1 MLFAVSGAGEACS
14 IGGMINTRGRSCGVQ
29 AWAVALMGWLLA
41 PLAIV
46 GAEWQPLFDGKTLSG
61 WEVTGFAGHGDV
73 EVTDGAIVLNQG
85 ILTGIHRAK
94 PPATVDYE
102 IALEARR
109 VTGGDFFCG
118 LTFPVKDS
126 HATLVVGG
134 WGGAV
139 VGISSI
145 DGLDAS
151 QNETTQYKK
160 FEGGRWYKVRV
171 AVTST
176 NLSAW
181 IDEERVANVATTGK
195 KVALRPGEI
204 EMSAPLGIAT
214 WSTTGELRDIRWR
227 PLGEAAAKG
236 ATAVAPALPPRFS
249 VAADQIVARATNSH
263 RAWERLAELCDRF
276 GPRYAGTTNLEAA
289 IDWILSEM
297 KRDGLDA
304 VRGEPVE
311 VTHWVRGRESV
322 EMVAPHVEALPMLG
336 LGGSVGTG
344 PGGITAPALVVASF
358 EELERRATEAQG
370 KIVVFNAPFTSYG
383 ETVRFRWAGANAA
396 SRAGAVASLVRSV
409 GSFSLRTPHTGGM
422 RYEPGV
428 RPIPHAAIASED
440 AERLGRW
447 QRRGV
452 TPVLR
457 MRMEAT
463 NLPPARSRNVLGEI
477 RGSTAPE
484 EVVVVGGHVDSWDV
498 GRGALDDGG
507 GCIAAWEALR
517 ILRELGLR
525 PRRTIR
531 CVLWTDEENGVV
543 GGKAYRDAHKHE
555 AARHVLAVE
564 SDNGAFNPVG
574 YGFTGSDAA
583 RGIMDA
589 IGGLAAT
596 RLGMGKVTKGGADA
610 DTGPLLE
617 EGVPVASLRV
627 AGEKYFWFHHTD
639 ADTPDKVDPDAL
651 NRCAAALAILAYSVA
666 DLEEALPR

>member
-1 MLFAVSGAGEACS
+1 
-14 IGGMINTRGRSCGVQ
+14 MIHARGRSGGWAGLG
-29 AWAVALMGWLLA
+29 AWALAWAAWGFVAMAG
-41 PLAIV
+41 
-46 GAEWQPLFDGKTLSG
+46 EWRSLFDGKSLSG
-61 WEVTGFAGHGDV
+61 WEVTAFAGHGDV
-73 EVTDGAIVLNQG
+73 EVVDGAIVLNQG
-85 ILTGIHRAK
+85 ILTGIHRPK
-94 PPATVDYE
+94 PPATMDYE
-102 IALEARR
+102 VALEARR

-118 LTFPVKDS
+118 LTFPVGES

-160 FEGGRWYKVRV
+160 FENGRWYKVRV
-171 AVTST
+171 AVTPT
-176 NLSAW
+176 HVSAW
-181 IDEERVANVATTGK
+181 IDDERVAHVATQGK

-214 WSTTGELRDIRWR
+214 WSTTGEARDIRWR
-227 PLGEAAAKG
+227 SLGKDEPGPAGSPGPLVLPARFAEAAD
-236 ATAVAPALPPRFS
+236 R
-249 VAADQIVARATNSH
+249 IVARATQSH
-263 RAWERLAELCDRF
+263 RAWDRLAELCDRF
-276 GPRYAGTTNLEAA
+276 GPRYAGSTNLENA
-289 IDWILSEM
+289 IDWILAEM
-297 KRDGLDA
+297 RRDGLDA

-311 VTHWVRGRESV
+311 VTHWVRGAESV
-322 EMVAPHVEALPMLG
+322 EMLEPQVEKLPMLG
-336 LGGSVGTG
+336 LGGSVGTP
-344 PGGITAPALVVASF
+344 PGGVTAPVLVVSSF
-358 EELERRATEAQG
+358 EDLEKRAAEARG
-370 KIVVFNAPFTSYG
+370 RIVVFDAPFTSYG

-440 AERLGRW
+440 AERLHRW
-447 QRRGV
+447 QRRGA
-452 TPVLR
+452 TPVVR
-457 MRMEAT
+457 VQMQAT

-477 RGSTAPE
+477 RGTTAPE

-507 GCIAAWEALR
+507 GCVAAWEALR

-543 GGKAYRDAHKHE
+543 GGKAYRDAHRHE
-555 AARHVLAVE
+555 AARHVLAIE

-583 RGIMDA
+583 RAVLDA
-589 IGGLAAT
+589 VGGLAGS
-596 RLGMGKVTKGGADA
+596 RLGMGKVSKGGVDA
-610 DTGPLLE
+610 DTAPLLE

-627 AGEKYFWFHHTD
+627 AGERYFWFHHTD

-651 NRCAAALAILAYSVA
+651 NRCAAALAILAYTVA
-666 DLEEALPR
+666 DLEETLPR

>member
-1 MLFAVSGAGEACS
+1 
-14 IGGMINTRGRSCGVQ
+14 MINLRRAAGLAGSMATTFL
-29 AWAVALMGWLLA
+29 AWLAAGALVL
-41 PLAIV
+41 
-46 GAEWQPLFDGKTLSG
+46 GAEWQSLFDGKTLSG

-73 EVTDGAIVLNQG
+73 EVVDGAIVLNQG

-102 IALEARR
+102 LALEARR
-109 VTGGDFFCG
+109 VSGGDFFCG
-118 LTFPVKDS
+118 LTFPFKDS

-145 DGLDAS
+145 DGMDAS

-160 FEGGRWYKVRV
+160 FESGRWYKIRL
-171 AVTST
+171 AVTAT
-176 NLSAW
+176 HLSAW
-181 IDEERVANVATTGK
+181 IDDERVAHVATEGRKITM
-195 KVALRPGEI
+195 RPGEI

-214 WSTTGELRDIRWR
+214 WSTTGELRDLRWR
-227 PLGEAAAKG
+227 RLGQDPAQSKDSPAGFALPARFAEAAD
-236 ATAVAPALPPRFS
+236 R
-249 VAADQIVARATNSH
+249 IVARATNSH
-263 RAWERLAELCDRF
+263 RAWDRLAELCDRF
-276 GPRYAGTTNLEAA
+276 GPRHAGSTNLEVA

-297 KRDGLDA
+297 RRDGLDA

-311 VTHWVRGRESV
+311 VTHWVRGTESV
-322 EMVAPHVEALPMLG
+322 EMVHPHAEKLPMLG
-336 LGGSVGTG
+336 LGGSVGTP

-358 EELERRATEAQG
+358 EELERRAPEAAG
-370 KIVVFNAPFTSYG
+370 KVVVFNAPFTSYG

-409 GSFSLRTPHTGGM
+409 GSFSLRTPHTGAM

-440 AERLGRW
+440 ADRLHRW
-447 QRRGV
+447 QGRGV
-452 TPVLR
+452 TPVLSIR
-457 MRMEAT
+457 MQAT
-463 NLPPARSRNVLGEI
+463 NLPAARSRNVLGEI
-477 RGSTAPE
+477 RGTTHPGE
-484 EVVVVGGHVDSWDV
+484 IVVVGGHVDSWDV

-543 GGKAYRDAHKHE
+543 GGKAYRDMHRHE

-583 RGIMDA
+583 RPILEA
-589 IGGLAAT
+589 IGGLAGP
-596 RLGMGKVTKGGADA
+596 RLGMGKVSKGGVDA
-610 DTGPLLE
+610 DTAPLLE

-627 AGEKYFWFHHTD
+627 AGDRYFWFHHTD

-651 NRCAAALAILAYSVA
+651 NRCAAALAILAYTVA
-666 DLEEALPR
+666 DLEETLPR

>member
-1 MLFAVSGAGEACS
+1 
-14 IGGMINTRGRSCGVQ
+14 MINARRTSCG
-29 AWAVALMGWLLA
+29 GRLLA
-41 PLAIV
+41 AILMAWLAPGIMAL
-46 GAEWQPLFDGKTLSG
+46 GGEWQSLFDGKSLSG
-61 WEVTGFAGHGDV
+61 WTVTGFAGHGDV
-73 EVTDGAIVLNQG
+73 EVVDGAIVLNQG
-85 ILTGIHRAK
+85 ILTGIHRAT
-94 PPATVDYE
+94 PPATTDYE
-102 IALEARR
+102 VALEARR
-109 VTGGDFFCG
+109 VSGGDFFCG
-118 LTFPVKDS
+118 LTFPVRDS

-160 FEGGRWYKVRV
+160 FENGRWYKVRV
-171 AVTST
+171 AVSATH
-176 NLSAW
+176 LSAW
-181 IDEERVANVATTGK
+181 IDDERVAHVATAGK
-195 KVALRPGEI
+195 KIAMRPGEI
-204 EMSAPLGIAT
+204 EMSAPLGVAT
-214 WSTTGELRDIRWR
+214 WSTTGELRDLRWR
-227 PLGEAAAKG
+227 RLGDDPPMAMDGAA
-236 ATAVAPALPPRFS
+236 VFALPPRFAE
-249 VAADQIVARATNSH
+249 AADKIVARATNSH
-263 RAWERLAELCDRF
+263 RAWDRLAELCDRF
-276 GPRYAGTTNLEAA
+276 GPRYSGTTNLENA
-289 IDWILSEM
+289 IDWILAEM

-304 VRGEPVE
+304 VRGEPVD
-311 VTHWVRGRESV
+311 VTHWVRGNESV
-322 EMVAPHVEALPMLG
+322 ELVEPHAEKLPMLG
-336 LGGSVGTG
+336 LGGSVGT
-344 PGGITAPALVVASF
+344 PPEGITAPGLVVGSF
-358 EELERRATEAQG
+358 EELERRSAEARG
-370 KIVVFNAPFTSYG
+370 KVVVFNAPFTSYG

-440 AERLGRW
+440 AERLHRW
-447 QRRGV
+447 QQRGV

-457 MRMEAT
+457 VRMQAT

-477 RGSTAPE
+477 RGSTHPGE
-484 EVVVVGGHVDSWDV
+484 IIVVGGHVDSWDV

-531 CVLWTDEENGVV
+531 CVLWTDEENGIV
-543 GGKAYRDAHKHE
+543 GGKAYRDAHRHE
-555 AARHVLAVE
+555 ASKHVLAIE
-564 SDNGAFNPVG
+564 SDNGAFNPTG

-583 RGIMDA
+583 RAVLDA
-589 IGGLAAT
+589 IGALAGR
-596 RLGMGKVTKGGADA
+596 RLGMGKVAKGGADA

-627 AGEKYFWFHHTD
+627 AGEKYFWFHHTE

-651 NRCAAALAILAYSVA
+651 NRCAAALAILVYTVA
-666 DLEEALPR
+666 DLDETLPR